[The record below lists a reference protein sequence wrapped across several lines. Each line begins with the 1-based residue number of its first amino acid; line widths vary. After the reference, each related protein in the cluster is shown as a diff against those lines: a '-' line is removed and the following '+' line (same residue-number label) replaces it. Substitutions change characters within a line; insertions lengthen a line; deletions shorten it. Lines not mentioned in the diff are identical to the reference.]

1 MSFMS
6 NLTATYT
13 FYVFL
18 WTKYANKFKR
28 KIIYKNIYLLKTLS
42 LKNLGYQNKLPGN

>member
-18 WTKYANKFKR
+18 WTKYPNKFKR
-28 KIIYKNIYLLKTLS
+28 KKYIKTFTYLKTLS
-42 LKNLGYQNKLPGN
+42 LKKLGYKNKLPGN